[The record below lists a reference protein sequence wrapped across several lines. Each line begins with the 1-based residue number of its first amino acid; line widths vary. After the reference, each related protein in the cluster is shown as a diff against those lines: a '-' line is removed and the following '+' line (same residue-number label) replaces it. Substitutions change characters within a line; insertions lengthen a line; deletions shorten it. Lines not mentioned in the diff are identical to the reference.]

1 MRFLT
6 PLIVVLC
13 STCQLLIAEE
23 NPVPR
28 LEQIM
33 NTALN
38 LIFLPE
44 YAEKSQGE
52 RADLVR
58 ATVEEQFDFSVL
70 IRRTF
75 GRNWEL
81 IDEANQARVAE
92 QVKQLLVFAFV
103 QGMVGKSRP
112 VITFDAPEF
121 LSSKRIEVA
130 SKIIVNEQMYQLTY
144 RLGRLQSGWQIY
156 DILAEGISMVANYRQ
171 QIDDHFRNNNA
182 QALVAKL
189 DALLND

>member
-1 MRFLT
+1 MRIFTL
-6 PLIVVLC
+6 LIVVLC

-28 LEQIM
+28 LEQTI
-33 NTALN
+33 NAALD

-44 YAEKSQGE
+44 HADKSQDL

-58 ATVEEQFDFSVL
+58 ATVEEQFDLGVL

-75 GRNWEL
+75 GRNWQQ
-81 IDEANQARVAE
+81 IDEANQARVSE

-130 SKIIVNEQMYQLTY
+130 SKISVDAQIYQLAY
-144 RLGRLQSGWQIY
+144 RFGRLQSGWQMY
-156 DILAEGISMVANYRQ
+156 DILVEGISMVANYRQ

-182 QALVAKL
+182 QSLIEKL
-189 DALLND
+189 DALRND

>member
-23 NPVPR
+23 NPVHR
-28 LEQIM
+28 LEETM
-33 NTALN
+33 NAALDI
-38 LIFLPE
+38 IFLPE
-44 YAEKSQGE
+44 HADKSQDV

-58 ATVEEQFDFSVL
+58 ATVEEQFDLGVL

-75 GRNWEL
+75 GRNWQQ
-81 IDEANQARVAE
+81 IDEANQARVSE
-92 QVKQLLVFAFV
+92 QVKQLLVFSFV
-103 QGMVGKSRP
+103 EGMVGKSRP
-112 VITFDAPEF
+112 VITFGAPEF

-130 SKIIVNEQMYQLTY
+130 SQILVNEQLYQLTY

-182 QALVAKL
+182 HSLMEKL

>member
-1 MRFLT
+1 MRFLIC
-6 PLIVVLC
+6 LSFVLC
-13 STCQLLIAEE
+13 LTCQLLLSEE

-28 LEQIM
+28 LEHTM
-33 NTALN
+33 NAALD

-44 YAEKSQGE
+44 HADKSQDV

-58 ATVEEQFDFSVL
+58 ATVEEQFDLGVL

-75 GRNWEL
+75 GRHWQR
-81 IDEANQARVAE
+81 IDEANQARVSE

-103 QGMVGKSRP
+103 EGMVGKSRP
-112 VITFDAPEF
+112 VITFGAPEF

-130 SKIIVNEQMYQLTY
+130 SQILVDEQLYQLTY

-171 QIDDHFRNNNA
+171 QIDDHFRNDTA
-182 QALVAKL
+182 DALVEKL
-189 DALLND
+189 DELLND